1 MAIHGGW
8 MLKVWYEE
16 LDYRMSAAAGN
27 LPALVGQTAGVLA
40 APIALPAIR
49 TAPTG
54 VRGPVLAGL
63 LTLVLLIGGFVGW
76 ASFTPL
82 NSAVMGQ
89 AILVVES
96 SRRDVAHLEGG
107 VVRQIHVRDGAEVKE
122 GDLLLTLDHVRA
134 SAALQIVRGQMDAN
148 LVLLAR
154 LRAELSNSP
163 VIEFEED
170 MRVGAR
176 TNRDLAD
183 LILGQTEMFNA
194 RRASMQGQVAVLR
207 QRIQQLNSQISGF
220 AAQELARVRQINFL
234 QDELNGVNEL
244 LRQGFAPRTR
254 ALALSRDL
262 ARLQGE
268 QGEYV
273 STVARTHQQIG
284 EAELQILQVE
294 RAFKE
299 EVAKL
304 LQDTQNTLRE
314 QHERLIANQDIVRHL
329 EIRAPASGIIVGSTV
344 FTPGGVVAPGR
355 TLMQIVPSLDSLVI
369 EAQIAVQ
376 DIEVVH
382 EGQVALIRFP
392 ALPQRTMPT
401 LTGHV
406 IQVSADRLTEE
417 RTGQGY
423 FKVRLRPDEE
433 SLEKIAERRLV
444 AGMPAEVSI
453 ATGQRTAGRYL
464 LDPLIDAMRR
474 SMRER

>member
-1 MAIHGGW
+1 
-8 MLKVWYEE
+8 
-16 LDYRMSAAAGN
+16 MSAAPGN
-27 LPALVGQTAGVLA
+27 LPALAGA
-40 APIALPAIR
+40 RAGAL
-49 TAPTG
+49 TAPMVLPSVRAVPTD
-54 VRGPVLAGL
+54 VRGPVLAGV

-89 AILVVES
+89 AVLVVES

-107 VVRQIHVRDGAEVKE
+107 VVRQIHVRDGTEVNE
-122 GDLLLTLDHVRA
+122 GDLLLTLDPVRA
-134 SAALQIVRGQMDAN
+134 TAALQIVQGQIDGN
-148 LVLLAR
+148 LILLAR
-154 LRAELSNSP
+154 LRAELSNSTA
-163 VIEFEED
+163 IEFDEE
-170 MRVGAR
+170 MVAR
-176 TNRDLAD
+176 ARSDRDLSD
-183 LILGQTEMFNA
+183 LIRGQTEIFQT
-194 RRASMQGQVAVLR
+194 RRASMQGQVAVLN
-207 QRIQQLNSQISGF
+207 QRIQQLHSQITGYT
-220 AAQELARVRQINFL
+220 AQENARLRQINFL

-268 QGEYV
+268 QGEYL
-273 STVARTHQQIG
+273 STVARSHQQIG

-294 RAFKE
+294 RSFKE

-314 QHERLIANQDIVRHL
+314 QHERLVANQDIVRHL
-329 EIRAPASGIIVGSTV
+329 EIRAPAAGIVVGSTV

-382 EGQVALIRFP
+382 DGQEALIRFP
-392 ALPQRTMPT
+392 ALPQRTLPT
-401 LTGHV
+401 LTGYV
-406 IQVSADRLTEE
+406 IHVSADRITDE
-417 RTGQGY
+417 RTGQSF
-423 FKVRLRPDEE
+423 FKVRLRPDAE

-444 AGMPAEVSI
+444 AGMPVEVSI

-464 LDPLIDAMRR
+464 LDPFLDSVRR
-474 SMRER
+474 AMRER

>member
-1 MAIHGGW
+1 MS
-8 MLKVWYEE
+8 
-16 LDYRMSAAAGN
+16 DRMVAASGS
-27 LPALVGQTAGVLA
+27 LQALEVPKPQGPTPPVALAPVLG
-40 APIALPAIR
+40 
-49 TAPTG
+49 APTD

-63 LTLVLLIGGFVGW
+63 VTLLLLIGGFAGW
-76 ASFTPL
+76 ASLTPL

-89 AILVVES
+89 AVLVVES
-96 SRRDVAHLEGG
+96 NRRDIAHLEGG
-107 VVRQIHVRDGAEVKE
+107 IVRQIHVRDGAEVQA
-122 GDLLLTLDHVRA
+122 GDLLITLDPVRA

-148 LVLLAR
+148 LILLAR
-154 LRAELSNSP
+154 LRAELSDSST
-163 VIEFEED
+163 IEFDED
-170 MRVGAR
+170 IEARARVE
-176 TNRDLAD
+176 RDLAD
-183 LILGQTEMFNA
+183 LIRGQTEIFQA
-194 RRASMQGQVAVLR
+194 RRASLQGQIAVLR
-207 QRIQQLNSQISGF
+207 QRIQQLNSQITGF
-220 AAQELARVRQINFL
+220 EAQERARLRQISLL

-244 LRQGFAPRTR
+244 LRSGFAPRTR

-268 QGEYV
+268 QGEYL

-299 EVAKL
+299 EVARL
-304 LQDTQNTLRE
+304 FQDTQNTLRE
-314 QHERLIANQDIVRHL
+314 QQERLVANQDIVRHL
-329 EIRAPASGIIVGSTV
+329 EIRAPVSGIVVGSTV
-344 FTPGGVVAPGR
+344 FTAGGVISPGR
-355 TLMQIVPSLDSLVI
+355 TLMQIVPREDSLVI

-376 DIEVVH
+376 DIEVVQ
-382 EGQVALIRFP
+382 EGQSALIRFP
-392 ALPQRTMPT
+392 ALPQRTLPT

-406 IQVSADRLTEE
+406 IHVSADRLMDE
-417 RTGQGY
+417 RTGQGF
-423 FKVRLRPDEE
+423 FKVRLRPDQE